1 MFEHKQKQR
10 FEFIHIW
17 PKWKLHVSIYFNAN
31 NRVGLAA
38 AVSISASLPSLL
50 QCWNGKS
57 AHYSW
62 LCMIFDTI
70 LKKEWREFSI
80 KNGYI
85 KSLNCKHSS
94 QLINKTNN
102 LFVHF
107 SNLIVLHTLFS
118 SEWRY
123 LECWSAARGSFPFF

>member
-1 MFEHKQKQR
+1 MFEHKQKQG

-38 AVSISASLPSLL
+38 VVSISASLAGLPSLL

-70 LKKEWREFSI
+70 LKKEWRESSI
-80 KNGYI
+80 KNGY
-85 KSLNCKHSS
+85 KK
-94 QLINKTNN
+94 
-102 LFVHF
+102 
-107 SNLIVLHTLFS
+107 
-118 SEWRY
+118 
-123 LECWSAARGSFPFF
+123 A

>member
-1 MFEHKQKQR
+1 MKFVFDFVMLERKQKQG

-31 NRVGLAA
+31 NRVGLPA
-38 AVSISASLPSLL
+38 AVSISASLASLPSLL

-70 LKKEWREFSI
+70 LKNEWKESSI
-80 KNGYI
+80 KNSYI
-85 KSLNCKHSS
+85 NED
-94 QLINKTNN
+94 QMFI
-102 LFVHF
+102 FVHT
-107 SNLIVLHTLFS
+107 NLTSFLKLLFWIEIVMS
-118 SEWRY
+118 SISILDY
-123 LECWSAARGSFPFF
+123 PTADIS